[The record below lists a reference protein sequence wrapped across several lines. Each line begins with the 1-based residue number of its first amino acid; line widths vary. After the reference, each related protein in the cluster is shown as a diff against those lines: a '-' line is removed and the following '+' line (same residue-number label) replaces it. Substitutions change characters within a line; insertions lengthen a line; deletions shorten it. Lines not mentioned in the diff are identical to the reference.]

1 MADTIAAVREAWPG
15 RRLWAVFEPR
25 SQTSRRRIFLTDFAR
40 ALARADR
47 VILPDLY
54 HPEKIPEEERLSP
67 AELVD
72 LINRDRGDRAAS
84 YLPGVDEIAQ
94 VVVRDAVE
102 RDVVLVMSNGSFG
115 DLPEKIVAGL
125 RQRES

>member
-1 MADTIAAVREAWPG
+1 M
-15 RRLWAVFEPR
+15 
-25 SQTSRRRIFLTDFAR
+25 
-40 ALARADR
+40 
-47 VILPDLY
+47 
-54 HPEKIPEEERLSP
+54 
-67 AELVD
+67 D

-84 YLPGVDEIAQ
+84 FLPGVDDIARA
-94 VVVRDAVE
+94 VVGDAAE